1 MDSILSFV
9 LAMFIAAATTFLVLV
24 LGLFPN
30 IRYRNHLPLVCGIFF
45 VAVVLVVNPQQGTG
59 AFHDLYNLKLLS
71 PMLLLPFFIL
81 APVPYIEKWT
91 GLPFNK
97 ISVFFGSLLAALFYC
112 VILAYGNY
120 YFDQTWLEGLQWT
133 ISSIIPAFFIF
144 CGVYFCQKFLEES
157 PSEKLHV
164 SPSEKD
170 LTASIPMEKRK
181 KIVLIVALLAFLLPF
196 FLFGILGNTEGCG
209 RFEVY
214 SMNQSQTL
222 NGTIIH
228 LTEED
233 FREFP
238 KMSSIIK
245 DASHTC
251 ETSGN
256 CTNETGKV
264 VGGSWFAC
272 RDERQLYKY
281 NGVFLEYNGNFYSMK
296 QTMVY

>member
-1 MDSILSFV
+1 MESFLAFV
-9 LAMFIAAATTFLVLV
+9 LAMYIAAATIFLAFG

-30 IRYRNHLPLVCGIFF
+30 LRYRNHFPLVCGILF

-71 PMLLLPFFIL
+71 PLLLLPFFIL

-91 GLPFNK
+91 GSVFNK
-97 ISVFFGSLLAALFYC
+97 FSVFFGSLLAALFYC
-112 VILAYGNY
+112 VILTYGNY
-120 YFDQTWLEGLQWT
+120 YFDQIWLEGLLWT
-133 ISSIIPAFFIF
+133 ICSIVPAFFIF
-144 CGVYFCQKFLEES
+144 CGIYLCQKFLEET
-157 PSEKLHV
+157 PSEKTPV
-164 SPSEKD
+164 SPSEKRPVRI
-170 LTASIPMEKRK
+170 SMEKRK
-181 KIVLIVALLAFLLPF
+181 IIVLIVALLAFSSPF
-196 FLFGILGNTEGCG
+196 LLFGILGNTEGCG
-209 RFEVY
+209 RFEVR

-228 LTEED
+228 LTEDD

-251 ETSGN
+251 ETSVN
-256 CTNETGKV
+256 CTIETEKV
-264 VGGSWFAC
+264 VGESWFAC
-272 RDERQLYKY
+272 RDERQLHKY
-281 NGVFLEYNGNFYSMK
+281 NGVFLEYYGYFYSMK